1 LRQFTPRVH
10 TFVSAPSAALPTFY
24 EQMFASAKTS
34 TLAQRTLGA
43 LRLTR
48 SFLLLEDDY
57 EVDWEVDRD
66 EDLTQTH
73 PHRAPL
79 RGPGSRF
86 RRAAPRRRLGEGAPA
101 QNVCISPLNTTP
113 GHAPASRV
121 RPPCA
126 PPRKPRSHH

>member
-1 LRQFTPRVH
+1 
-10 TFVSAPSAALPTFY
+10 
-24 EQMFASAKTS
+24 MFASAKTS

-57 EVDWEVDRD
+57 DVDWEVDRD
-66 EDLTQTH
+66 EELTQTH

-79 RGPGSRF
+79 RGPGRRS
-86 RRAAPRRRLGEGAPA
+86 RRAANRRRAGQGAPT
-101 QNVCISPLNTTP
+101 QNVCISPVNAP
-113 GHAPASRV
+113 HGAVPASRH

-126 PPRKPRSHH
+126 TPCVSLHKRRSHH

>member
-1 LRQFTPRVH
+1 
-10 TFVSAPSAALPTFY
+10 
-24 EQMFASAKTS
+24 MFASATTS

-57 EVDWEVDRD
+57 DVDWEVDRD

-79 RGPGSRF
+79 RGPGRRS
-86 RRAAPRRRLGEGAPA
+86 RRAANRRRAGQGAPG
-101 QNVCISPLNTTP
+101 QNVCVSPVN
-113 GHAPASRV
+113 APSGPVAVSRQ

-126 PPRKPRSHH
+126 TPCFSPQKRRSHH

>member
-1 LRQFTPRVH
+1 
-10 TFVSAPSAALPTFY
+10 
-24 EQMFASAKTS
+24 MFASAKTS

-57 EVDWEVDRD
+57 DVDWEVDRN
-66 EDLTQTH
+66 EDLTRTH

-79 RGPGSRF
+79 RGPGRRSRH
-86 RRAAPRRRLGEGAPA
+86 AAPRRRPGQGAPA

-113 GHAPASRV
+113 GHAPASRE
-121 RPPCA
+121 RPSCASPC
-126 PPRKPRSHH
+126 KPRSHH